1 MHAGVSIIRGG
12 LRARGIIVQRQRV
25 LESLHRVD
33 PLSQI
38 LRKRITYRRQYRVPG
53 LNSPWYNIHIYYHP
67 LQLPPSPF
75 IFFFCQPWGVNVL
88 INLFIYEICI
98 GY

>member
-1 MHAGVSIIRGG
+1 MHSGASMLRGG

-38 LRKRITYRRQYRVPG
+38 LRRRITTYRRQYSVPG
-53 LNSPWYNIHIYYHP
+53 PNSLW
-67 LQLPPSPF
+67 
-75 IFFFCQPWGVNVL
+75 
-88 INLFIYEICI
+88 
-98 GY
+98 